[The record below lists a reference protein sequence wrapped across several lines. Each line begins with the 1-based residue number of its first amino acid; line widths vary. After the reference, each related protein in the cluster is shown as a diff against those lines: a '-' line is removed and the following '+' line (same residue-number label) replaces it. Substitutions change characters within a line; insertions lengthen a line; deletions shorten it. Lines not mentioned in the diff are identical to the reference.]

1 MNGVEEALIGGVGG
15 GTAILYPALG
25 ELIGERAGVV
35 NLGTEGCMLAGA
47 LGAFAVGVD
56 SGSVWLGV
64 LAGFAVGALAAS
76 LHAWLAV
83 RRRADQLA
91 SGLLLW
97 FLALGATSVF
107 GTTYV
112 SQTITPLANEPI
124 PGVSKIPWVGPIL
137 FDQNVLVYISYVL
150 VVIIWFVFFRTRV
163 GLLLRATGERPEV
176 VAAAGGRPQLVQMA
190 AVILG
195 GAVSGLGGAELSVA
209 YVGNWFND
217 MTSGYGFVAVA
228 VVLFASWRPLWVL
241 AGSYLFGVVLA
252 TASVLQAHGVA
263 VNQYL
268 LDALPYL
275 VTLLALAA
283 LARRGSAD
291 APEELGRA
299 LNRTSPA

>member
-1 MNGVEEALIGGVGG
+1 VAVE
-15 GTAILYPALG
+15 
-25 ELIGERAGVV
+25 
-35 NLGTEGCMLAGA
+35 
-47 LGAFAVGVD
+47 

-64 LAGFAVGALAAS
+64 LAGLAVGALAAS
-76 LHAWLAV
+76 LHAWLAI
-83 RRRADQLA
+83 RRKADQLA

-107 GTTYV
+107 GTSYV
-112 SQTITPLANEPI
+112 SEIITPLPEVAV
-124 PGVSKIPWVGPIL
+124 PGLSSIPWVGRIF
-137 FDQNVLVYISYVL
+137 FDQNALVYVSYAL
-150 VVIIWFVFFRTRV
+150 VAIIWFLFYRTRV

-176 VAAAGGRPQLVQMA
+176 VAAAGGRPQLVQMT
-190 AVILG
+190 AVIVG

-241 AGSYLFGVVLA
+241 GGSYLFGVVLA
-252 TASVLQAHGVA
+252 SASVLQAHGVA

-268 LDALPYL
+268 LDAMPYL
-275 VTLLALAA
+275 VTLIALAA

-299 LNRTSPA
+299 LNRTAA